1 MFVWDFTRAFRG
13 RIHVVSASLPQ
24 RLAVRHALSWSETV
38 AAHYRHEAKWDDWII
53 KRRHV
58 APYSSLISASHEIR
72 YSEMVASRHESKW
85 SLIIASRMVA
95 AYSQLAMNAARNV
108 LPWNLTAPN
117 AAINSAA
124 YSLLALNPA
133 ALRHD
138 ARWDIRDSTA
148 QIVLATVTLTYG
160 SKQLVVSEASVS
172 CDEQSPIWIGNIAL
186 TDIEDYNL
194 LQPGALV
201 TLAMAG
207 ETFSLVVDSKQLTRS
222 GPASS
227 AYSISVS
234 SPLSLKDSPFA
245 ATINKA
251 WETTVTAKAAVEEML
266 GPVTWSLLDWSIPAG
281 SATFSD
287 ATPLEIARNIVAAIG
302 GIIESNPD
310 GSIVCRPRHYYSP
323 PNYNDAPAA
332 LVLADDDIIESM
344 ERQSVV
350 KVTNRLTISN
360 ELAAASATDRIEY
373 EQDESD
379 DNAGTVRAY
388 PEPWRDL
395 DLVHT
400 GDITVD
406 ISDLGEEVST
416 HEEIIQITAGAG
428 STQYPVLDVLEY
440 DWRYTDLGAITVAGQ
455 SVRPSIAGYSLLYIK
470 YRVRAQAWAVS
481 NSKDEDVLFLAMEA

>member
-1 MFVWDFTRAFRG
+1 MQAWQFAQGFHYIIAG
-13 RIHVVSASLPQ
+13 ASPPPPI
-24 RLAVRHALSWSETV
+24 AVRHTLSWDETTV
-38 AAHYRHEAKWDDWII
+38 NRARHTLLWEDWIA
-53 KRRHV
+53 KRRHAV
-58 APYSSLISASHEIR
+58 AYGSPTVASHEAR

-85 SLIIASRMVA
+85 SLVIAIRMVA
-95 AYSQLAMNAARNV
+95 AYSQLAMNSARNS

-117 AAINSAA
+117 AAVNSLA
-124 YSLLALNPA
+124 YSLLALDPA

-138 ARWDIRDSTA
+138 SRWDIRDSTA
-148 QIVLATVTLTYG
+148 QIVSATVTLTYG
-160 SKQLVVSEASVS
+160 SKQLPVSDASVS
-172 CDEQSPIWIGNIAL
+172 CDEQSPIWIGSIAL
-186 TDIEDYNL
+186 SDIEDYNL

-222 GPASS
+222 GPAAS

-245 ATINKA
+245 ATISKSWDA
-251 WETTVTAKAAVEEML
+251 TVTAKAAVEEML

-287 ATPLEIARNIVAAIG
+287 ATPLEIARSIVAAIG
-302 GIIESNPD
+302 GIVESEPD
-310 GSIVCRPRHYYSP
+310 GGIVCRPRHYYSP
-323 PNYNDAPAA
+323 PNYNDSPVA
-332 LVLADDDIIESM
+332 LVLVDDDLIESH

-400 GDITVD
+400 GDTTVG
-406 ISDLGEEVST
+406 IADLGEEIGA

-428 STQYPVLDVLEY
+428 STQYPILDVLEY

-470 YRVRAQAWAVS
+470 YRVRAQAWAVA